1 MNNVF
6 PSSNEEGKEK
16 KIILRIGL
24 SKYGENRPFKKLI
37 KAEMV
42 KTTVFLRMKFYFML

>member
-6 PSSNEEGKEK
+6 FLLNEEGKEK

-24 SKYGENRPFKKLI
+24 RKYGENRFFKKLI
-37 KAEMV
+37 KVEMV
-42 KTTVFLRMKFYFML
+42 KIIVFLRMKFYFMF